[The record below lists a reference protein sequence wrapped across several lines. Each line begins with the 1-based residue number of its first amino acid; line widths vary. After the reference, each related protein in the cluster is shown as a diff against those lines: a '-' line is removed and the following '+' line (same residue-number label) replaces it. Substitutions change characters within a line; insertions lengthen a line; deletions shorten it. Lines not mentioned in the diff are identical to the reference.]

1 MLLRGRGAREI
12 RFPHSRRLE
21 AATGQAAGQ
30 EAAAPEACDGG
41 RRATKHTLFD
51 AGRAPSR
58 PQICEKWTRTPFA
71 LATVDAAP
79 AKRLARTFRS
89 LTVMFRRRPKAAHAS
104 RTSESPRNVTTL
116 TRRRARHASAAGPGK
131 RRTAQSP
138 RANAQPSAERRQW
151 PGPGSRHGASG
162 FFGDGAA
169 TAVNVFGAKGT
180 AATFAHS
187 SSVKGCARPQRPPG
201 QRFSVGPRYTGSPRL
216 GYASTCGAVTWY
228 SQFNTADTSYVP
240 ASGGTQRTRSVSS
253 STRSAVAASITFEP
267 VSVTSTRTPP
277 RRRRFAQSTTSKP
290 HGCFSSPTPQRSTTA
305 VARTSTPKCFASS
318 GQPLHLRPPYFATGS
333 TTVLGLK
340 VIWLQSC
347 APTQQVASNNLH
359 PGVHL
364 MCILRTGL
372 HHRERE

>member
-1 MLLRGRGAREI
+1 MNSLLVLQLTKHPQRRVDGRGGHFPAVVEAVERGISARGRERRHVKNSHRDAEVLGREAFHRWRERLELCRVQARATEASERRRRDQQNRHAQARRPADLIEPTECVLRPRLEFVRVARGRRHVQDAKVGDHEDLARARRERGAEQLDGVGPALAGR
-12 RFPHSRRLE
+12 RRLE

-30 EAAAPEACDGG
+30 EAAAPETCDGG
-41 RRATKHTLFD
+41 RRTKHTLFD

-58 PQICEKWTRTPFA
+58 PQICEKWTRIPFA

-162 FFGDGAA
+162 FFGDGAS
-169 TAVNVFGAKGT
+169 TTVNVFGAKGT
-180 AATFAHS
+180 AATFTHS

-216 GYASTCGAVTWY
+216 GYASTCGAATW
-228 SQFNTADTSYVP
+228 
-240 ASGGTQRTRSVSS
+240 
-253 STRSAVAASITFEP
+253 
-267 VSVTSTRTPP
+267 
-277 RRRRFAQSTTSKP
+277 
-290 HGCFSSPTPQRSTTA
+290 
-305 VARTSTPKCFASS
+305 
-318 GQPLHLRPPYFATGS
+318 
-333 TTVLGLK
+333 
-340 VIWLQSC
+340 
-347 APTQQVASNNLH
+347 
-359 PGVHL
+359 
-364 MCILRTGL
+364 
-372 HHRERE
+372 